1 MKDGL
6 RCSGSIP
13 YGYKREPGDKQTLIV
28 DEPAAEVVRKIF
40 RLVCQGVTTT
50 GIAEILAKEK
60 VLIPS
65 AYLEQSEHGQSRNHS
80 YHDPYRWNCTAVA
93 YILEKQEYMG
103 HTVLGKTICE
113 NFKTKKR
120 RKATPDELI
129 IFENTHEAIVDEET
143 WHLAQKLRR
152 KTKRTLANGT
162 YSLPPLVWTAL
173 LFGLWKTPVLC
184 KPTFT
189 AQSRRKNLRCRQ
201 QLPLSYLQIH
211 VRRVYDALYQGIH
224 SGQSG

>member
-1 MKDGL
+1 MQDGK
-6 RCSGSIP
+6 RCSGAIP
-13 YGYKREPGDKQTLIV
+13 YGYKRNPEDKNHLLI
-28 DEPAAEVVRKIF
+28 DEEAAKVVRRIF
-40 RLVCQGVTTT
+40 QMIIDGMGTKA
-50 GIAEILAKEK
+50 IANKLSEEK

-103 HTVLGKTICE
+103 HTVLGK
-113 NFKTKKR
+113 R
-120 RKATPDELI
+120 DL
-129 IFENTHEAIVDEET
+129 
-143 WHLAQKLRR
+143 
-152 KTKRTLANGT
+152 
-162 YSLPPLVWTAL
+162 LPPPVWTAL
-173 LFGLWKTPVLC
+173 LFGLRKTPVLC
-184 KPTFT
+184 KPTLT

>member
-1 MKDGL
+1 MKKVVQDL
-6 RCSGSIP
+6 TSG
-13 YGYKREPGDKQTLIV
+13 GYKRDPEDKNHLLI
-28 DEPAAEVVRKIF
+28 DEEAAKVVRRIF
-40 RLVCQGVTTT
+40 QMIIDGMGTKA
-50 GIAEILAKEK
+50 IANKLSEEK

-129 IFENTHEAIVDEET
+129 IFEN
-143 WHLAQKLRR
+143 
-152 KTKRTLANGT
+152 
-162 YSLPPLVWTAL
+162 
-173 LFGLWKTPVLC
+173 
-184 KPTFT
+184 
-189 AQSRRKNLRCRQ
+189 
-201 QLPLSYLQIH
+201 
-211 VRRVYDALYQGIH
+211 
-224 SGQSG
+224 